1 MTYLY
6 AGLGLTMMAGIMAIL
21 QYSEAILQQ
30 NINTVSPL
38 NSYVSS
44 QYQKIDLE
52 LLNIIRTTNISFGF
66 NNQACK
72 SLKYEINKAPQLN
85 LLMKDYIISQET
97 NSTHPDF
104 EGSCTLTD
112 GEHRVI
118 ISPKNSTN
126 AKYVLYSCILDKKE
140 YCNFEDY

>member
-52 LLNIIRTTNISFGF
+52 LLN
-66 NNQACK
+66 
-72 SLKYEINKAPQLN
+72 
-85 LLMKDYIISQET
+85 
-97 NSTHPDF
+97 
-104 EGSCTLTD
+104 
-112 GEHRVI
+112 
-118 ISPKNSTN
+118 
-126 AKYVLYSCILDKKE
+126 
-140 YCNFEDY
+140 